1 MAQVVPIQE
10 ITDDKV
16 KSEHRRNSLVVRDGA
31 PMDTARAIVDRDYR
45 CEGVLILRFYRGEFL
60 LWQFG
65 AYRTK
70 TTDDI
75 KAALYLTLEGAE
87 LSDGAPFPV
96 SRNAVAEVLEAMKAV
111 TKVSDSVDAPAWLD
125 DREGD
130 DPADLIVMRNGLF
143 RLTTGELAP
152 PTPSFFSL
160 IALPYDFNRAAGA
173 PVHLLGFLAD
183 LWPDDKEQTATLQEI
198 LGLLLTGDTSHQKAF
213 FIVGPKRSGKGTIG
227 RLIVALL
234 GAENVA
240 GPTLASLAQNFG
252 LEPLLGK
259 SVAVIGDARLSGKA
273 DQIAI
278 TERILSIT
286 GEDSITVDRK
296 YRPAWTGRLGVRFVM
311 LSNEIPKLSDA
322 SGALASRFLLLTLR
336 RSFYGREDHGL
347 FNRMLPELPAI
358 FLWALEGLKRL
369 RGRGHFV
376 QPDAGR
382 EAIEELERLS
392 SPVLTFVAECCT
404 REPGALVLRDDLYD
418 AWKEWCKAQGR
429 DRPGTKE
436 SFGRDLHAALPEVRT
451 VRPRI
456 EGKPGPRYHSGI
468 RLMRTGDPGSIH
480 GDPGMIQDSE
490 IENITTNQKDN
501 RAIQDDPGESTKPT
515 RNARAHVK
523 NNNGKMPGS
532 PGSPGSASSVPR
544 SGGTDL

>member
-1 MAQVVPIQE
+1 MIAPIQE
-10 ITDDKV
+10 ITDDEV
-16 KSEHRRNSLVVRDGA
+16 KTEHRRNGFVVRDDA
-31 PMDTARAIVDRDYR
+31 PMETARAIADRDYR
-45 CEGVLILRFYRGEFL
+45 LDGVLILRFYRGEFFV
-60 LWQFG
+60 WQFG

-70 TTDDI
+70 TADDM
-75 KAALYLTLEGAE
+75 KATLYLTLEGAE
-87 LSDGAPFPV
+87 LSDGTPFPI
-96 SRNAVAEVLEAMKAV
+96 SRNAVAEVLAALRAV
-111 TKVSDSVDAPAWLD
+111 TKVSDAIDAPAWLD
-125 DREGD
+125 DRQGVD
-130 DPADLIVMRNGLF
+130 AADLIVMRNGLL
-143 RLTTGELAP
+143 RHTTGELLP

-160 IALPYDFNRAAGA
+160 VSLPYNFDPSAGD
-173 PVHLLGFLAD
+173 PVHLLKFLAD
-183 LWPDDKEQTATLQEI
+183 LWPDDGEQTATLQEI

-227 RLIVALL
+227 RLIVGLL
-234 GAENVA
+234 GADNVA

-286 GEDSITVDRK
+286 GEDSVTVDRK
-296 YRPAWTGRLGVRFVM
+296 YRPAWTGKLGIRFVM

-347 FNRMLPELPAI
+347 LNRLLPELPAI

-369 RGRGHFV
+369 RARGHFA
-376 QPDAGR
+376 QPTAGR
-382 EAIEELERLS
+382 EALEELERLS
-392 SPVLTFVAECCT
+392 SPVLTFVAECCV
-404 REPGALVLRDDLYD
+404 REPGALVPRDELYES
-418 AWKEWCKAQGR
+418 WKDWCKAQGR

-456 EGKPGPRYHSGI
+456 EGKPGPRYHSGT

>member
-358 FLWALEGLKRL
+358 FLWALEGLERL

-376 QPDAGR
+376 QPDDGR